1 MFAYMVILREFE
13 FNCVA
18 LVDTCCWNGLS
29 DASFAEMVFI
39 KVFLEGRE
47 LFSVNLTLE
56 STAC

>member
-1 MFAYMVILREFE
+1 
-13 FNCVA
+13 
-18 LVDTCCWNGLS
+18 
-29 DASFAEMVFI
+29 MVFI